1 MFQVPSSL
9 PLRYN
14 LPMSPVRI
22 GVIGDFRPY
31 AYHHAT
37 NDALSLTAERLGVD
51 LEYEWVPT
59 DALAAS
65 GAALLEPFD
74 GIWASPGSPYR
85 SMEGALEGI
94 RFARESGRA
103 FVAT

>member
-1 MFQVPSSL
+1 MAT
-9 PLRYN
+9 
-14 LPMSPVRI
+14 VRI

-37 NDALSLTAERLGVD
+37 NDALKMTAGRLGVD

-59 DALAAS
+59 EALA
-65 GAALLEPFD
+65 GDAALMEPFD
-74 GIWASPGSPYR
+74 GIWAAPGSPYKN
-85 SMEGALEGI
+85 MKGALEGI
-94 RFARESGRA
+94 RFARESGRP

>member
-1 MFQVPSSL
+1 M
-9 PLRYN
+9 PLGYN

-51 LEYEWVPT
+51 LAYEWVPT
-59 DALAAS
+59 DALISDA
-65 GAALLEPFD
+65 AALLEPFD

-94 RFARESGRA
+94 CFARESARP

>member
-1 MFQVPSSL
+1 MA
-9 PLRYN
+9 
-14 LPMSPVRI
+14 PVRI

-37 NDALSLTAERLGVD
+37 NDALTHTAGRLGVD
-51 LEYEWVPT
+51 LEYEWVHT
-59 DALAAS
+59 EALVSDA
-65 GAALLEPFD
+65 AALLEPFD

-85 SMEGALEGI
+85 SMEGAIEGI
-94 RFARESGRA
+94 RFARESGRP

>member
-1 MFQVPSSL
+1 MK
-9 PLRYN
+9 R
-14 LPMSPVRI
+14 VRI
-22 GVIGDFRPY
+22 AVIGDFRPY
-31 AYHHAT
+31 VYHHAT

-59 DALAAS
+59 DALRGRAAD
-65 GAALLEPFD
+65 LLGPYH

-94 RFARESGRA
+94 RFARESQVGRMA
-103 FVAT
+103 GRPFVAT

>member
-1 MFQVPSSL
+1 MAT
-9 PLRYN
+9 
-14 LPMSPVRI
+14 VRI
-22 GVIGDFRPY
+22 GIIGDFRPY

-37 NDALSLTAERLGVD
+37 NDALRLTAERLGVD

-59 DALAAS
+59 DSLDSNA
-65 GAALLEPFD
+65 AALLEPFD
-74 GIWASPGSPYR
+74 GVWASPGSPYK

>member
-1 MFQVPSSL
+1 MP
-9 PLRYN
+9 
-14 LPMSPVRI
+14 PVRI
-22 GVIGDFRPY
+22 GIIGDFRPY
-31 AYHHAT
+31 EYHHAT
-37 NDALSLTAERLGVD
+37 NEALTLTAARLGVS

-59 DALAAS
+59 DALPGHAADML
-65 GAALLEPFD
+65 APFE

-94 RFARESGRA
+94 RFARESGRP

>member
-1 MFQVPSSL
+1 MAT
-9 PLRYN
+9 
-14 LPMSPVRI
+14 VRI
-22 GVIGDFRPY
+22 GIIGDFRPY

-37 NDALSLTAERLGVD
+37 NDALRLTAERLGVD
-51 LEYEWVPT
+51 LAYEWVPT
-59 DALAAS
+59 EALVADASSLLA
-65 GAALLEPFD
+65 PFD
-74 GIWASPGSPYR
+74 GVWASPGSPYK